1 MEFDFDGSQVI
12 YEKDSKAS
20 DGGEDVLALDTFVEV
35 WILSLILKGWVVKI
49 AKRAELFDSVG
60 F

>member
-1 MEFDFDGSQVI
+1 MF

-20 DGGEDVLALDTFVEV
+20 DGGEDFLALDTFVEV
-35 WILSLILKGWVVKI
+35 WILSLILKGWVVKM
-49 AKRAELFDSVG
+49 AKRAELFDSVA